1 MRKLIFAAILTLG
14 AALALPAGAQ
24 TQQVIAG
31 KAPGVAGVA
40 RTIDVEATITHVDA
54 KTREVTLK
62 GPQGNEITVVA
73 GPEVKNFAQLEAG
86 QTVTLQYLESLV
98 LELKKGG
105 GAPVARSE
113 RGGSATAK
121 PGETPGAIGGR
132 QVTVVGDVV
141 GLDPATQTVTVRGP
155 RRTVELDVRDPEQF
169 KLIAIGDQI
178 EATYTEA
185 VAVSVTPTQK
195 K

>member
-1 MRKLIFAAILTLG
+1 MRKWIFAAILTLG
-14 AALALPAGAQ
+14 AALALPASAQ
-24 TQQVIAG
+24 TAQVVGG
-31 KAPGVAGVA
+31 KAPGAAGVA
-40 RTIDVEATITHVDA
+40 RTVEIEATITHVDA

-62 GPQGNEITVVA
+62 GPQGNEVVVVA
-73 GPEVKNFAQLEAG
+73 VPEVKNFAQLKAG
-86 QTVTLQYLESLV
+86 QKVALQYLESLV

-105 GAPVARSE
+105 GAPVARTE
-113 RGGSATAK
+113 RAGGATAK
-121 PGETPGAIGGR
+121 PGETPAAIGGR

-155 RRTVELDVRDPEQF
+155 HRTVELEVRDPEQF

-185 VAVSVTPTQK
+185 VAVGVTPAK
-195 K
+195 KK

>member
-1 MRKLIFAAILTLG
+1 MRKWIIAAVLTLG
-14 AALALPAGAQ
+14 AALALPASAQ
-24 TQQVIAG
+24 TSEVIAG
-31 KAPGVAGVA
+31 KAPGAAGVA

-62 GPQGNEITVVA
+62 GPQGNEVVVVA
-73 GPEVKNFAQLEAG
+73 GPEVKNFAQLKAG
-86 QTVTLQYLESLV
+86 QTVALQYVESLV

-105 GAPVARSE
+105 GAPVARTE
-113 RGGSATAK
+113 RSGVARAK
-121 PGETPGAIGGR
+121 PGEMPAGIGGR

-169 KLIAIGDQI
+169 KLIALGDQI

-185 VAVSVTPTQK
+185 VAISVSSAK
-195 K
+195 KK